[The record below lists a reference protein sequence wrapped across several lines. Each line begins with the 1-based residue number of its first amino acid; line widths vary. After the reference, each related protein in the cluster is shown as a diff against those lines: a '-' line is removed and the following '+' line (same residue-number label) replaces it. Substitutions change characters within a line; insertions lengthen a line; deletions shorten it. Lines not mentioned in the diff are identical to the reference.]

1 MFHRGCL
8 SLTLVQNFCMRF
20 CKENDSLVNWNEI
33 KDWIYVSS
41 VLIIILVSLLMFL
54 HLFQQLLYSENY
66 IKSKFPASF
75 LLIKD

>member
-33 KDWIYVSS
+33 KDFDLC
-41 VLIIILVSLLMFL
+41 LICHDYNLGVFTFLSIFISTNVMF
-54 HLFQQLLYSENY
+54 
-66 IKSKFPASF
+66 KK
-75 LLIKD
+75 